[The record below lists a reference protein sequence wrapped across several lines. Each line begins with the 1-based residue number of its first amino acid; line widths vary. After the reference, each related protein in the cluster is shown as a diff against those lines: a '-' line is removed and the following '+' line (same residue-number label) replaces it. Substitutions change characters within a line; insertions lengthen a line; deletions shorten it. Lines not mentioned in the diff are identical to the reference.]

1 VSGDGSTPPPTC
13 RPTPNWCA
21 RRPPTPV
28 HEPYSSF
35 APEAHPPFVPPPP
48 LPVPGALPVL
58 ADELEFGFSDAQL
71 GLVECLDRPSSS
83 TASSSFRPDRAER
96 YRLLMS
102 LGGSRYFRPR
112 RFRSGTSAACSAAA
126 SVASCA
132 NCPSAYYQYWH
143 HPFHSR

>member
-1 VSGDGSTPPPTC
+1 VSGDGSTPPPYLSS
-13 RPTPNWCA
+13 RA
-21 RRPPTPV
+21 ELVRPPSADPGARALQLV
-28 HEPYSSF
+28 R
-35 APEAHPPFVPPPP
+35 ARGAPPFVPPPP

-112 RFRSGTSAACSAAA
+112 RFRSGTSAACSAVA
-126 SVASCA
+126 SVTSCA